1 MHKRRG
7 DEVGDE
13 HQPRRR
19 RRPNTSSS
27 LSHVSTRRSS
37 LSFHHS
43 TWRKN
48 QRTST
53 RDLPAVGNSAATL
66 ASEERKARH
75 TDHLLATR
83 FSCRRIRRADSHTD
97 SHHGGDHLKMDAERC
112 FMDFATSQIART
124 AGNGARTPV
133 GRHARTA
140 FESSLRTSD
149 REARPARCFS
159 ATRLCASLEVG
170 RTAGD
175 GRLSCGNWVELS

>member
-1 MHKRRG
+1 MNTNQDDGADQTRAHLSHTSRRG
-7 DEVGDE
+7 A
-13 HQPRRR
+13 PRFLFPTLRGR
-19 RRPNTSSS
+19 E
-27 LSHVSTRRSS
+27 
-37 LSFHHS
+37 
-43 TWRKN
+43 N
-48 QRTST
+48 QRTNA

-97 SHHGGDHLKMDAERC
+97 SHHGGDHPKMDAERC
-112 FMDFATSQIART
+112 FDFFATSQIARA

-159 ATRLCASLEVG
+159 ATRLCASHEVG
-170 RTAGD
+170 GTAGD
-175 GRLSCGNWVELS
+175 GRLR